1 MMNKKI
7 LLEAEHKATGLK
19 VFLASIDSSH
29 IKHLIKLAQDPSLP
43 DLMGWNTFFELD
55 ETESFIEAIS
65 SYAFPY
71 SRKSKPLVFGV
82 YLNPEDLP
90 IGYAVLKGLNMD
102 LLTTEIGIAILDKK
116 YRSKGYGKLA
126 LKRLIIYA
134 FDELQIKTIGSVI
147 LLSNKISINIFKNL
161 GFVTREIM
169 YKSWPMPNGELA
181 DMVFME
187 VTSQTWT
194 KLCKF

>member
-1 MMNKKI
+1 MHETI
-7 LLEAEHKATGLK
+7 LLEQEHKRTGFK
-19 VFLASIDSSH
+19 VFLASMEDTH
-29 IKHLIKLAQDPSLP
+29 IKHLIKLAQDPNLP

-55 ETESFIEAIS
+55 EIEQFIEAIS
-65 SYAFPY
+65 SYSLPY
-71 SRKSKPLVFGV
+71 CRKSKPLVFGV
-82 YLNPEDLP
+82 YLDPEDFP
-90 IGYAVLKGLNMD
+90 IGYVLLKGLNMD
-102 LLTTEIGIAILDKK
+102 LFATEIAVAILDQK
-116 YRSKGYGKLA
+116 YRSQGYGKLA

-134 FDELQIKTIGSVI
+134 FDELKIKTIGSAI
-147 LLSNKISINIFKNL
+147 LSSNKSSINMCKNL
-161 GFVTREIM
+161 GFIVSEIM